1 MTPAQKLGY
10 RIGDKFT
17 VLHGTGTFDVGSE
30 VTLYEDDGSNCPL
43 FAGEGTGF
51 RCVGRGEPGA
61 YVTLN
66 FLQKIEPE
74 AKFVAAYEP
83 FVAGRKYKLISKG
96 DHVHWSLNVG
106 EVYTATPVGEVG
118 GITSERGSTLT
129 SPYPTMEWELVQEQA
144 SDSRVK
150 DYERFIPGER
160 YVVGNQ
166 GRHDHWRYVVGETVQ
181 ADNNGFLLPHGLRYP
196 HPTQDFFLV
205 VATPE
210 PKADFTSVREGVAKL
225 QDICYNASL
234 KAGWWNDI
242 TTGVAI
248 DPVKAGPEKIALMH
262 SELSEALE
270 GLRKGLMD
278 DKLPHRPM
286 PEVELADV
294 VIRVLDWAGAMGYD
308 IAGAIVEKMEYNASR
323 PDHKVEN
330 RRATGGK
337 TF

>member
-17 VLHGTGTFDVGSE
+17 VLHGAGTFDVGSE

-61 YVTLN
+61 FLTLDYV
-66 FLQKIEPE
+66 KPVS
-74 AKFVAAYEP
+74 KFVPEFEP
-83 FVAGRKYKLISKG
+83 FVVGRQYKLVDLG
-96 DHVHWSLNVG
+96 MHAHWTLNEG
-106 EVYTATPVGEVG
+106 EVYTAEDIDGLA
-118 GITSERGSTLT
+118 GISSERGGVLR
-129 SPYPTMEWELVQEQA
+129 SPYPSMKWELMPVSVQGKLAEP
-144 SDSRVK
+144 
-150 DYERFIPGER
+150 YERFVPGES
-160 YVVGNQ
+160 YLVGDQ
-166 GRHDHWRYVVGETVQ
+166 GRHEHWGYKKGEVVQ
-181 ADNNGFLLPHGLRYP
+181 ADKDGYLLPHGLRYP
-196 HPTQDFFLV
+196 HPTQEFFLV
-205 VATPE
+205 GPE
-210 PKADFTSVREGVAKL
+210 VPEVDFTGVREGVAKL
-225 QDICYNASL
+225 QEICYNASL